1 MFNITSKYF
10 VFLNNRPPTSWV
22 ANKARDLH
30 VIPVR
35 IIVPC
40 TDQEVVFSVSVETK

>member
-10 VFLNNRPPTSWV
+10 SISAISQLQGGSHIQQEVF
-22 ANKARDLH
+22 LH

-40 TDQEVVFSVSVETK
+40 YNLCVVFQIN